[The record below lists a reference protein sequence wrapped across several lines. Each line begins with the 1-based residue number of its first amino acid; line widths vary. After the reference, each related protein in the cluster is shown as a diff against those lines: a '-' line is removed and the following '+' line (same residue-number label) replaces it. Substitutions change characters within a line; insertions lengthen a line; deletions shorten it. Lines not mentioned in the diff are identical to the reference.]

1 VDVFIGTIQPFAF
14 NFAPRGWMACNGQLL
29 SIAQYSAL
37 FSLIG
42 TTYGGNGTTT
52 FGLPD
57 LRSRVT
63 VHQGTGP
70 GLSTYSMGEM
80 TGVERETLLST
91 NMPVH
96 THQLM
101 GSASA
106 ATSAT
111 PAANMVLAMANGA
124 DSVSGDG
131 ATVNTYGTTANTT
144 LSPQAIGM
152 AGGSQPFSILQP
164 LLAVNF
170 CIAVEGIFPSR
181 N

>member
-1 VDVFIGTIQPFAF
+1 VDVYIGTIQPFAF

-29 SIAQYSAL
+29 SVAQYSAL

-52 FGLPD
+52 FALPD
-57 LRSRVT
+57 LRGRVS

-70 GLSTYSMGEM
+70 GLSTYVMGEM
-80 TGVERETLLST
+80 IGVERETLLTT
-91 NMPVH
+91 NMPMH
-96 THQLM
+96 THPLM
-101 GSASA
+101 GSTTA
-106 ATSAT
+106 ATSAA
-111 PAANMVLAMANGA
+111 PAANMVLAAANGV
-124 DSVSGDG
+124 DSISGDG
-131 ATVNTYGTTANTT
+131 VTVHTYGATPNTT

-152 AGGSQPFSILQP
+152 AGGSQPFSLLQP